1 MAQHHEKSGLKE
13 LMRLRVASF
22 MDASPRWHSSNWSCS
37 KASPSKQAAL
47 TITAAMWQKSLSTT
61 WMWGHGWSV
70 KATPGH
76 TTTGTAQG
84 PTLRKRKSLNW
95 RTVVYL
101 LMRLP
106 SNPAFLDE
114 HKALATHLRM
124 RCATH
129 HAIDIAFESDF
140 VPGHIP
146 SVEHQE
152 PASQRPAK
160 LTDEF

>member
-22 MDASPRWHSSNWSCS
+22 MDANPRWPSSNWSYS

-47 TITAAMWQKSLSTT
+47 TITAEMWQKSLWTKG
-61 WMWGHGWSV
+61 MLEHGWSV
-70 KATPGH
+70 KATHGH
-76 TTTGTAQG
+76 ITTGTAQG

-95 RTVVYL
+95 RTAVYL

-106 SNPAFLDE
+106 YSPACLDE
-114 HKALATHLRM
+114 HRALATHLKM

-129 HAIDIAFESDF
+129 HAIDIAFESYF

-146 SVEHQE
+146 SVKHQE
-152 PASQRPAK
+152 PASQRLTKPA
-160 LTDEF
+160 DEF